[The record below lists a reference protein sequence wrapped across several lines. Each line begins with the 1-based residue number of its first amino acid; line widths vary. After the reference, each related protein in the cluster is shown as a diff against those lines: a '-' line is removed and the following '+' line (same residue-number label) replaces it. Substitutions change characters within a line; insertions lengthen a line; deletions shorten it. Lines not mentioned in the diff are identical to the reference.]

1 MMTNDV
7 VKKLYFGA
15 LEKIPY
21 MSDENQF
28 LTGNYK
34 LLIIV
39 PIYLLFVHLSYTY
52 DMKMYVLSS

>member
-34 LLIIV
+34 LL
-39 PIYLLFVHLSYTY
+39 
-52 DMKMYVLSS
+52 

>member
-1 MMTNDV
+1 MKTNTNSINYTCEHAYMMTNDV
-7 VKKLYFGA
+7 VKKLYLGA

-34 LLIIV
+34 LL
-39 PIYLLFVHLSYTY
+39 
-52 DMKMYVLSS
+52 